1 MGPVLFPYTPW
12 KDTWRIRIIRNW
24 DVIFFA
30 QVVFF
35 LPPHDIKLMNKRCP
49 HCLRRSSPA
58 QRRCGSYCSG
68 CCQRERMPLPP
79 SICSAGVILCRHV
92 PWSQDQLTKIRWPP
106 SDSLLK
112 TRQINYMISAVF
124 FFICI
129 TCWFYL
135 WNTTEYSSLY
145 ATKAR
150 RSHSYQQFHN
160 SASPQ
165 SWLCQ
170 QLTILQTRYFDHCEV
185 DNNQSTFYPLLL
197 GNFVS
202 LID

>member
-1 MGPVLFPYTPW
+1 
-12 KDTWRIRIIRNW
+12 
-24 DVIFFA
+24 
-30 QVVFF
+30 
-35 LPPHDIKLMNKRCP
+35 
-49 HCLRRSSPA
+49 
-58 QRRCGSYCSG
+58 
-68 CCQRERMPLPP
+68 MPLSP

-92 PWSQDQLTKIRWPP
+92 PWSQDQLPQKSGDLLLTV
-106 SDSLLK
+106 SFLK
-112 TRQINYMISAVF
+112 TETNELYDLWVL

-135 WNTTEYSSLY
+135 QNTTEYSSLY
-145 ATKAR
+145 ATKAS
-150 RSHSYQQFHN
+150 RSHSYKQFHN

-170 QLTILQTRYFDHCEV
+170 QLTLLQTRYFHHCEV